1 MITKTEIYILT
12 NQSIILGALALLL
25 PDTQADQLN
34 EAAKNTQDYCE
45 KELFKATGKQL

>member
-12 NQSIILGALALLL
+12 NQSIILRALAILL
-25 PDTQADQLN
+25 PIQAKALN

-45 KELFKATGKQL
+45 KELRKIPT